1 MKKNR
6 RDLQGAI
13 ALVAVGTLF
22 LLNNLTTIKL
32 ARYWPVILIA
42 IGLSMLFS
50 PRDES

>member
-1 MKKNR
+1 MTFKTTEEMA
-6 RDLQGAI
+6 DELQDS
-13 ALVAVGTLF
+13 LF

-50 PRDES
+50 PRAES